1 MMSIDYPWFDPPA
14 HEQIV
19 ARTAPGVV
27 EGAIVLEWEGER
39 LVGVRPAEREERR
52 QLPEDPSIFCSMGL
66 FDTQINGYL
75 GRGFKDVDLGPEG
88 IRDLCWSIALTGS
101 TSFLPTV
108 TTDALDTMRQ
118 AMANIDAA
126 CRAYPDVAAMV
137 PGIHQE
143 GPWISPVDGP
153 RGAHALRHVQPPEVA
168 AFQRLQAAAGGRI
181 RLLTL
186 APEVEGALDMID
198 QVAGSGVV
206 VALGHHQADGATIR
220 RAVEAGARTVTHLG
234 NGCATTMPRHPNLLW
249 QQAAED
255 RLYAGIIADGQ
266 HLPAETVKVLYRAKP
281 TDRLI
286 LVSDAISMAGAPPGL
301 YRTRDAIAELTPE
314 GRFGFYQ
321 SPLLMGA
328 VVPLAR
334 CLANLTDFVGEGQTP
349 AAYVDR
355 ATSVPA
361 TLLSLSETAAGIAPG
376 AWATFVVWRWD
387 RELPDLVPQRI
398 VIRGRT
404 VYDVESLPVGVP
416 FGRMAPRADPD
427 MTHLGA

>member
-1 MMSIDYPWFDPPA
+1 MSTHYPWFDPPA
-14 HEQIV
+14 HEQLV
-19 ARTAPGVV
+19 VRPAPGVV
-27 EGAIVLEWEGER
+27 EEAVVLEWEGER
-39 LVGVRPAEREERR
+39 LTGVRQAEQEERR
-52 QLPEDPSIFCSMGL
+52 QLPEDPSVFATAGL

-118 AMANIDAA
+118 AMANIDVA
-126 CRAYPDVAAMV
+126 CCAYPDVAAMV

-153 RGAHALRHVQPPEVA
+153 RGAHALRYVQPPDYP

-186 APEVEGALDMID
+186 APEVEGAIDMIER
-198 QVAGSGVV
+198 VAGSGVV

-234 NGCATTMPRHPNLLW
+234 NGCNTTMPRHPNLLW

-281 TDRLI
+281 ADRLI

-301 YRTRDAIAELTPE
+301 YRARDAIAELTAD

-334 CLANLTDFVGEGQTP
+334 CLANLAAFVEEGQTP

-361 TLLSLSETAAGIAPG
+361 TLFGLSEAAAGMAPG
-376 AWATFVVWRWD
+376 AWATFVVWRWH
-387 RELPDLVPQRI
+387 REVPDLIPQRI

-404 VYDVESLPVGVP
+404 VYDVDSLPVGVP
-416 FGRMAPRADPD
+416 FGRVLPRAEPD